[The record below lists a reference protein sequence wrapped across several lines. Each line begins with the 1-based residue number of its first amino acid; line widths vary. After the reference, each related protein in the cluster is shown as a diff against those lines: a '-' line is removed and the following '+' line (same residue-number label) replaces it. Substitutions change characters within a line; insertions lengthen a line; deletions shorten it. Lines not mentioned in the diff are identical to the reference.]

1 MADTH
6 QRMVGTS
13 FYLGIPSSTQRSAYD
28 CVEMAVDQGITHFFT
43 TVQMPEQDMA
53 GAITEFKRIGAMAH
67 QRGLCIMADLSPR
80 TFERLGGGI
89 HDLDPVREL
98 GITDVRMDHGFSED
112 DTRDLLQ
119 AARASSLRIVLNA
132 SGMSADEARRIRERG
147 VKLPGLVA
155 CHNYYPRIES
165 GMSARYAHDQSEF
178 LHQEGLLVMGFV
190 ASRNDHRFITYEGL
204 PTLERHRH
212 MDAHRAAREIFVRG
226 WFDHVYIGDQ
236 TDDVEELKALVNAAE
251 HPYLAIRVQKLPGA
265 NNAAA
270 AVAFGRIHQH
280 LYDESEL
287 AFRARGDRQRVGV
300 PIIEPSSHAIPRPR
314 GTVAVDT
321 VLYPR
326 YMGELHIARV
336 NLPADIRT
344 SVVGVVVDEDLPLL
358 ESLQPNGE
366 FRLEPVEPQVSA
378 ECIWPER

>member
-1 MADTH
+1 MADPH
-6 QRMVGTS
+6 QRIVGTS
-13 FYLGIPSSTQRSAYD
+13 FYLGIPSSPKRSAYD
-28 CVEMAVDQGITHFFT
+28 RVEMAVDQGITPFFT

-53 GAITEFKRIGAMAH
+53 GALTEFKRIGAMAH
-67 QRGLCIMADLSPR
+67 QRGLRIMADLSPC
-80 TFERLGGGI
+80 TFERLGGSV

-119 AARASSLRIVLNA
+119 AARASSLSIVLNA
-132 SGMSADEARRIRERG
+132 GGMSADEARRIRERG

-165 GMSARYAHDQSEF
+165 GMFARYAHDQSEF

-190 ASRNDHRFITYEGL
+190 ASRNNHRFITYEGL
-204 PTLERHRH
+204 STLASHRH

-226 WFDHVYIGDQ
+226 WFDYVYIGDQ

-251 HPYLAIRVQKLPGA
+251 HPHLLSIRVQKFSGA

-270 AVAFGRIHQH
+270 AVAFVRIHQH
-280 LYDESEL
+280 LYNESVL
-287 AFRARGDRQRVGV
+287 ACRARGDRKRVGV

-326 YMGELHIARV
+326 YMGELHIAQSPGRH
-336 NLPADIRT
+336 PHEGSGRHSGRGPPSARK
-344 SVVGVVVDEDLPLL
+344 P
-358 ESLQPNGE
+358 
-366 FRLEPVEPQVSA
+366 SA
-378 ECIWPER
+378 EWGVLIRAC